1 MGNVEDSIN
10 RCLSLFG
17 VELKRTR
24 NNPSLQT
31 LLRRFFRQHQVDC
44 VFDVGANIG
53 GYGEF
58 LRSGVG
64 YRGLI
69 ISFEPV
75 SAVYQT
81 LHERAARDRL
91 WVTHPMALGAENG
104 TLPIHITKVSTFS
117 SFLTPSHEAVSGFA
131 GQNEV
136 QRDEA
141 VPVRRLDSLYPQLQ
155 SEHGFR
161 RPFLKMDTQGFDRE
175 VLTGAQGVL
184 PQLIGLQSEVCFLPL
199 YRQMPGIA
207 DMFPL
212 VAGLGFDVM
221 GMYPVNRAP
230 QEQWI
235 EADTVFL
242 RRGAVAPPG

>member
-1 MGNVEDSIN
+1 MGKVEDSIN
-10 RCLSLFG
+10 RCLSPFG
-17 VELKRTR
+17 LELKRTR
-24 NNPSLQT
+24 NNPSLRT

-44 VFDVGANIG
+44 VFDVGANVG
-53 GYGEF
+53 GYGQF
-58 LRSGVG
+58 LRAGVG

-75 SAVYQT
+75 TAVYQS
-81 LHERAARDRL
+81 LHERAARDRS
-91 WVTHPMALGAENG
+91 WVTHAMALGAENG

-117 SFLTPSHEAVSGFA
+117 SFLTPNPDAVAGFE

-136 QRDEA
+136 QWDEA

-155 SEHGFR
+155 AQHGFR

-175 VLTGAQGVL
+175 VLTGAEGVL
-184 PQLIGLQSEVCFLPL
+184 PQFIGLQSEICFLPL
-199 YRQMPGIA
+199 YRKMPGIA
-207 DMFPL
+207 EMFPR
-212 VAGLGFDVM
+212 VSGLGFDVV
-221 GMYPVNRAP
+221 GMYPVNRAR

-242 RRGAVAPPG
+242 RREPA